1 MPAVKKNSRVHKEIV
16 KKLKEIGMYERV
28 MLSKEPLFPKKV
40 AQAEE
45 NLRRTKFIDNLKP

>member
-28 MLSKEPLFPKKV
+28 MVSKEPLFPKKV
-40 AQAEE
+40 ELAKKRLQGF
-45 NLRRTKFIDNLKP
+45 KFTDNA